1 MQEAGPLKYEE
12 ISASAV
18 SCDFIEPA
26 EVYESIERVK
36 AAGQH
41 ARRDFLL
48 VDVRRTDW
56 EGGTVA
62 TSVNFPAQSFYQ
74 TRGAVYQLCKQAGI
88 KRVIFYCGECLPA
101 KMLIATAWK
110 LILGW
115 PYVGSCGTR
124 GPKCAGWFQEY
135 LDSIGETEMKAL
147 ILRGG
152 VKGWQKTYNGQLMDS
167 YDPGAWGSQSK

>member
-1 MQEAGPLKYEE
+1 MASSTQEGGPLKFEE
-12 ISASAV
+12 IPPSGV
-18 SCDFIEPA
+18 SCDFIEPT

-41 ARRDFLL
+41 AHRDFLL

-74 TRGAVYQLCKQAGI
+74 TRGEVYQLCKQAGI
-88 KRVIFYCGECLPA
+88 KRVIFYC
-101 KMLIATAWK
+101 
-110 LILGW
+110 
-115 PYVGSCGTR
+115 GSCGTR

-152 VKGWQKTYNGQLMDS
+152 VKGWQKTYNGQLMDH

>member
-1 MQEAGPLKYEE
+1 MASSTQEGGPLKFEE
-12 ISASAV
+12 IPASDV
-18 SCDFIEPA
+18 SCDFIEPS

-36 AAGQH
+36 AAGQRAH
-41 ARRDFLL
+41 KDFLL

-88 KRVIFYCGECLPA
+88 KRVIFYCG
-101 KMLIATAWK
+101 
-110 LILGW
+110 
-115 PYVGSCGTR
+115 SCGTR

-135 LDSIGETEMKAL
+135 LDSVGEAEMKAV

-152 VKGWQKTYNGQLMDS
+152 VKGWQKTYNGQLMDY

>member
-1 MQEAGPLKYEE
+1 MASSTQEGGPLKFEE
-12 ISASAV
+12 IPTSDV
-18 SCDFIEPA
+18 PCDSIEPS

-41 ARRDFLL
+41 AQKDFLL

-74 TRGAVYQLCKQAGI
+74 TRSGVYHLCKQAGI
-88 KRVIFYCGECLPA
+88 KKVIFYC
-101 KMLIATAWK
+101 
-110 LILGW
+110 
-115 PYVGSCGTR
+115 GSCGTR

-135 LDSIGETEMKAL
+135 LNSIGETEMKAL

-152 VKGWQKTYNGQLMDS
+152 VKGWQKTYNGQLMDY

>member
-1 MQEAGPLKYEE
+1 MASSTQEGGPLKFEE
-12 ISASAV
+12 IPPSDV
-18 SCDFIEPA
+18 SCDFIEPS

-41 ARRDFLL
+41 AHGDFLL

-88 KRVIFYCGECLPA
+88 KRVIFYCGECLPQ
-101 KMLIATAWK
+101 I
-110 LILGW
+110 
-115 PYVGSCGTR
+115 C
-124 GPKCAGWFQEY
+124 
-135 LDSIGETEMKAL
+135 
-147 ILRGG
+147 
-152 VKGWQKTYNGQLMDS
+152 
-167 YDPGAWGSQSK
+167 